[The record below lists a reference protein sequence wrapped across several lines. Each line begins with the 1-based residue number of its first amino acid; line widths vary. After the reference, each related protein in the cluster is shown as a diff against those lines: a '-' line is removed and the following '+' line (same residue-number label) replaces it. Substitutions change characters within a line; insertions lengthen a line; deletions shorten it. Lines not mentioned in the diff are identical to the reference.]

1 MITDVLYHVNMYIC
15 LRVKRFELSHV
26 MDIALY
32 KRYVLLLLLL
42 TIHNTHYQSTTTLT
56 LHVQRERFG
65 GLTVGCVGG
74 EADVTPRP
82 RPISHGKV
90 QS

>member
-32 KRYVLLLLLL
+32 KGYVLLLLLL